1 MNHRRWHGLLLVAL
15 AAVMVA
21 GCGGRQTLSNLG
33 PEELF
38 QKGKQQYDRKK
49 YVAAVESFQSIVYN
63 FPGNT
68 IVDTA
73 QYYLALS
80 YYANKEYELAGV
92 EFNRLL
98 VNYPASPYAAQSQFM
113 KAVCSFEAT
122 PGSPGLDQTELEAA
136 IKEFEDFLVDRP
148 ESELAADAKKYL
160 NVARTR
166 MARKYYKCGVVYSNV
181 AASEAAKIYYQK
193 VADDYT
199 DTEFAPLATF
209 RLAQEESVLKQYDQA
224 KSKFQNFVQ
233 VFPEH
238 KLAAKAREM
247 AIVCAFKGAEWS
259 LKKGDTAAAREKL
272 LQFRQEFPQDKRTAK
287 VNEWLRRIGEQASSD
302 TTGVQ
307 KGS

>member
-1 MNHRRWHGLLLVAL
+1 VQGLVLVTIAM
-15 AAVMVA
+15 AVLA
-21 GCGGRQTLSNLG
+21 GCGGKQTLSNLG

-38 QKGKQQYDRKK
+38 QRGKQQYEKKK

-73 QYYLALS
+73 QYHLALS
-80 YYANKEYELAGV
+80 YFANKDYELAGV

-98 VNYPASPYAAQSQFM
+98 INYPASPYAIQSQFM

-122 PGSPGLDQTELEAA
+122 PESSGLDQSELEAA

-148 ESELAADAKKYL
+148 ESELVPDVKKYL

-166 MARKYYKCGVVYSNV
+166 MARKYYRCGVVYSNV

-199 DTEFAPLATF
+199 DTEFAPLAIF
-209 RLAQEESVLKQYDQA
+209 QMAREESVLKRFDEA
-224 KSKFQNFVQ
+224 KNKFSNFAQ
-233 VFPEH
+233 VFPDH
-238 KLAAKAREM
+238 KLAPKAREL
-247 AIVCAFKGAEWS
+247 AVSCAFKGAEFS
-259 LKKGDTAAAREKL
+259 LRKGDTTAARDKF
-272 LQFRQEFPQDKRTAK
+272 LQFRQEFPQDKRVAK
-287 VNEWLRRIGEQASSD
+287 ADAYLRKIGDQVSSD
-302 TTGVQ
+302 STSVQ